1 MNPTRFGKHASRGN
15 PMTDTLS
22 ISSTA
27 TASRATGAS
36 SDATEI
42 APVLP
47 RQAKTVR
54 DTGLEPRFVTDLV
67 LKAIE
72 ASGKATLALLT
83 GKLRLSISVL
93 REVLNPLIAEQQVEV
108 AWCGESE
115 IDMQY
120 QLTGIGQRAAVD
132 ALARGRYVGP
142 APVTL
147 SAYRTMV
154 ERQALRHADSEHVSA
169 AQLAALLGD
178 DGLTQVG
185 RDIIGAAL
193 HARRSLL
200 LYGPSGSG
208 KTELARKLGRL
219 LPGPIAV
226 PYALMAGRQVI
237 RLYDPALHTPPS
249 LLARQQDDRRSCD
262 GRWTVC
268 QRPLVH
274 VGAELGRDMLD
285 LRFDAEEGVYHAPP
299 HLLANNGMLVID
311 DVGRQRI
318 PAVELLNRF
327 IGPLDAGSDQLSLQG
342 GQAELVPF
350 DAAVV
355 FATNLAP
362 AAVFDDAAL
371 RRIGYKAGIGPWPA
385 AAYRALL
392 RRQCRMRRIEYDEAA
407 ADHLIERLHPQSKR
421 ALLACYPGELL
432 DRVADFAGFAG
443 VEPRLSVTAL
453 DQAWRSMFIS
463 LPEE

>member
-1 MNPTRFGKHASRGN
+1 MFE
-15 PMTDTLS
+15 TLS
-22 ISSTA
+22 TGSTA
-27 TASRATGAS
+27 TGPRAAQPAAAGGP
-36 SDATEI
+36 EV

-67 LKAIE
+67 LKTIE
-72 ASGKATLALLT
+72 ATGKAPLPLLA

-108 AWCGESE
+108 AWCGESD

-120 QLTGIGQRAAVD
+120 QLTAIGQRGALD
-132 ALARGRYVGP
+132 ALARCRYVGP

-147 SAYRTMV
+147 ASYRAVV
-154 ERQALRHADSEHVSA
+154 ERQALRHADAERITP
-169 AQLAALLGD
+169 AQLAGALGE
-178 DGLTQVG
+178 DGLTPAAREVL
-185 RDIIGAAL
+185 GAAL
-193 HARRSLL
+193 YARRSLL
-200 LYGPSGSG
+200 LYGPSGGG
-208 KTELARKLGRL
+208 KTTLARKLGRL

-237 RLYDPALHTPPS
+237 RLYDPAVHVAPPPV
-249 LLARQQDDRRSCD
+249 ARQHEERRSCD
-262 GRWTVC
+262 ARWTVC
-268 QRPLVH
+268 QRPFVH

-285 LRFDAEEGVYHAPP
+285 LRYDAEEGVYHAPP
-299 HLLANNGMLVID
+299 HLQANNGMLVFD

-318 PAVELLNRF
+318 AAAELLNRF
-327 IGPLDAGSDQLSLQG
+327 IGPLDAGCDQLSLQG

-362 AAVFDDAAL
+362 GSVFDDAAL
-371 RRIGYKAGIGPWPA
+371 RRVGYKAEIGAWSPH
-385 AAYRALL
+385 AYRALL
-392 RRQCRMRRIEYDEAA
+392 RRQCRMRRIEAEDAA
-407 ADHLIERLHPQSKR
+407 VDHLVDRLHPQSGR
-421 ALLACYPGELL
+421 PLLACYPGELL

-443 VEPRLSVTAL
+443 TEPRLTIAAVE
-453 DQAWRSMFIS
+453 QAWRSMFIAATT
-463 LPEE
+463 EAAK

>member
-1 MNPTRFGKHASRGN
+1 MFE
-15 PMTDTLS
+15 TLS
-22 ISSTA
+22 TGSTA
-27 TASRATGAS
+27 TGPRAAQPASTGGA
-36 SDATEI
+36 EV

-67 LKAIE
+67 LKTIE
-72 ASGKATLALLT
+72 ATGKAPLPLLA

-108 AWCGESE
+108 AWCGESD

-120 QLTGIGQRAAVD
+120 QLTAIGQRGALD
-132 ALARGRYVGP
+132 ALARCRYVGP

-147 SAYRTMV
+147 ASYRAVV
-154 ERQALRHADSEHVSA
+154 ERQALRHADAERITP
-169 AQLAALLGD
+169 AQLAGALGE
-178 DGLTQVG
+178 DGLTPAAREVL
-185 RDIIGAAL
+185 GAAL
-193 HARRSLL
+193 YARRSLL
-200 LYGPSGSG
+200 LYGPSGGG
-208 KTELARKLGRL
+208 KTTLARKLGRL

-237 RLYDPALHTPPS
+237 RLYDPAVHVAPPPV
-249 LLARQQDDRRSCD
+249 ARQHEERRSCD
-262 GRWTVC
+262 ARWTVC

-285 LRFDAEEGVYHAPP
+285 LRYDAEEGVYHAPP
-299 HLLANNGMLVID
+299 HLQANNGMLVLD

-318 PAVELLNRF
+318 AAAELLNRF
-327 IGPLDAGSDQLSLQG
+327 IGPLDAGCDQLSLQG

-362 AAVFDDAAL
+362 GSVFDDAAL
-371 RRIGYKAGIGPWPA
+371 RRVGYKAEIGAWSPH
-385 AAYRALL
+385 AYRALL
-392 RRQCRMRRIEYDEAA
+392 RRQCRMRRIEAEDAA
-407 ADHLIERLHPQSKR
+407 VDHLVDRLHPQSGR
-421 ALLACYPGELL
+421 PLLACYPGELL

-443 VEPRLSVTAL
+443 TEPRLTIAAVE
-453 DQAWRSMFIS
+453 QAWRSMFIAGTT
-463 LPEE
+463 EAAK

>member
-1 MNPTRFGKHASRGN
+1 MFE
-15 PMTDTLS
+15 TLS
-22 ISSTA
+22 TA
-27 TASRATGAS
+27 NTAAAARTAQPAPAGGP
-36 SDATEI
+36 EI

-67 LKAIE
+67 LKAIQ
-72 ASGKATLALLT
+72 AGGKTPLTQLA

-108 AWCGESE
+108 AWCGESD

-120 QLTGIGQRAAVD
+120 QLTAHGQRGAVD
-132 ALARGRYVGP
+132 ALARCRYVGP

-147 SAYRTMV
+147 ASYRAVV
-154 ERQALRHADSEHVSA
+154 ERQALRHADAERITS
-169 AQLAALLGD
+169 AQLAGALGD
-178 DGLTQVG
+178 DGLSQAA
-185 RDIIGAAL
+185 RDVLGAAL
-193 HARRSLL
+193 YARRSLL
-200 LYGPSGSG
+200 LYGPSGGG
-208 KTELARKLGRL
+208 KTTLARKLGRL

-237 RLYDPALHTPPS
+237 RLYDPAVHVAPPPV
-249 LLARQQDDRRSCD
+249 ARQQEERRSCD
-262 GRWTVC
+262 ARWTVC

-285 LRFDAEEGVYHAPP
+285 LRYDAEQGVYHAPP
-299 HLLANNGMLVID
+299 HLQANNGMLVLD

-318 PAVELLNRF
+318 AAAELLNRLT
-327 IGPLDAGSDQLSLQG
+327 GPLDAGTDQLSLQG
-342 GQAELVPF
+342 GQAEGVPF

-362 AAVFDDAAL
+362 TSVFDDAAL
-371 RRIGYKAGIGPWPA
+371 RRIGYKADIGAWTPN
-385 AAYRALL
+385 AYRALL
-392 RRQCRMRRIEYDEAA
+392 RRQCRLRRIDVEDAA
-407 ADHLIERLHPQSKR
+407 VDHLIERLHPQSGR

-432 DRVADFAGFAG
+432 DRVADFAGCAG
-443 VEPRLSVTAL
+443 TEPRLTIAAVE
-453 DQAWRSMFIS
+453 QAWRSMFIACATES
-463 LPEE
+463 QP

>member
-1 MNPTRFGKHASRGN
+1 MF
-15 PMTDTLS
+15 DTLS
-22 ISSTA
+22 TDSTA
-27 TASRATGAS
+27 TALRAAQT
-36 SDATEI
+36 
-42 APVLP
+42 APAAPDITPILP

-54 DTGLEPRFVTDLV
+54 DTGLEPRFLTDLV
-67 LKAIE
+67 LKAIQI
-72 ASGKATLALLT
+72 AGKAQLAVLA

-108 AWCGESE
+108 AWCGESD

-120 QLTGIGQRAAVD
+120 QLTGIGQRGAAD

-147 SAYRTMV
+147 ASYRAVV
-154 ERQALRHADSEHVSA
+154 ERQALRHADTERA
-169 AQLAALLGD
+169 TPAQLAALLGE
-178 DGLTQVG
+178 DGLAPAV
-185 RDIIGAAL
+185 RDVLGAAL

-208 KTELARKLGRL
+208 KTQLARKLGRL

-226 PYALMAGRQVI
+226 PYAVVVGRQVI
-237 RLYDPALHTPPS
+237 RLYDPALHLAPTV
-249 LLARQQDDRRSCD
+249 ARQQEERRSCD
-262 GRWTVC
+262 ARWAVC

-274 VGAELGRDMLD
+274 AGAELGRELLE
-285 LRFDAEEGVYHAPP
+285 LRYDAEEGLYHAPP
-299 HLLANNGMLVID
+299 HLQANNGMLVLD

-318 PAVELLNRF
+318 PAAELLNRF
-327 IGPLDAGSDQLSLQG
+327 IAPLDAGADQLSLQG
-342 GQAELVPF
+342 GQVESLPF

-362 AAVFDDAAL
+362 AAIFDDAAL

-385 AAYRALL
+385 SVYRAQL
-392 RRQCRMRRIEYDEAA
+392 RRQCRLRRIDYDDSV
-407 ADHLIERLHPQSKR
+407 ADHLIDRLHAQSGR

-432 DRVADFAGFAG
+432 DRIADFAGFAG
-443 VEPRLSVTAL
+443 SEPRLTVAAVE
-453 DQAWRSMFIS
+453 QAWSSMFIACGT
-463 LPEE
+463 EA

>member
-1 MNPTRFGKHASRGN
+1 MFE
-15 PMTDTLS
+15 TLS
-22 ISSTA
+22 TGITA
-27 TASRATGAS
+27 AGTRAAQPVPTGS
-36 SDATEI
+36 PEI

-67 LKAIE
+67 LKAIQ
-72 ASGKATLALLT
+72 AGGKTPLTHLA

-93 REVLNPLIAEQQVEV
+93 REVLNPLISEQQVEV
-108 AWCGESE
+108 AWCGESD

-120 QLTGIGQRAAVD
+120 QLTAHGQRGAVD
-132 ALARGRYVGP
+132 ALARCGYVGP

-147 SAYRTMV
+147 ASYRAVV
-154 ERQALRHADSEHVSA
+154 ERQALRHADAERITS
-169 AQLAALLGD
+169 AQLAGALGD
-178 DGLTQVG
+178 DGLSTAA
-185 RDIIGAAL
+185 RDVLGAAL

-200 LYGPSGSG
+200 LYGPSGGG
-208 KTELARKLGRL
+208 KTTLARKLGRL
-219 LPGPIAV
+219 LPGSIAV

-237 RLYDPALHTPPS
+237 RLYDPAVHAAPPPPV
-249 LLARQQDDRRSCD
+249 ARQQEERRSCD
-262 GRWTVC
+262 ARWIVC

-285 LRFDAEEGVYHAPP
+285 LRYDAEQGVYHAPP
-299 HLLANNGMLVID
+299 HLQANNGMLVLD

-318 PAVELLNRF
+318 GAAELLNRF
-327 IGPLDAGSDQLSLQG
+327 IGPLDAGTDQLSLQG
-342 GQAELVPF
+342 GHAELVPF

-362 AAVFDDAAL
+362 ASVFDDAAL
-371 RRIGYKAGIGPWPA
+371 RRIGYKVDIGAWSP

-392 RRQCRMRRIEYDEAA
+392 CRQCRLRRIDVEDAA
-407 ADHLIERLHPQSKR
+407 VDHLIERLHPQSGR

-443 VEPRLSVTAL
+443 TEPRLTIAAVE
-453 DQAWRSMFIS
+453 QAWRSMFIACAT
-463 LPEE
+463 EIQK

>member
-1 MNPTRFGKHASRGN
+1 
-15 PMTDTLS
+15 MTDTLS
-22 ISSTA
+22 ISTTA
-27 TASRATGAS
+27 TASRTTSGS
-36 SDATEI
+36 SDAAEI

-54 DTGLEPRFVTDLV
+54 DTGLELRFVTDLV

-72 ASGKATLALLT
+72 ANGKATLALLT

-108 AWCGESE
+108 AWCGESD

-120 QLTGIGQRAAVD
+120 QLTGNGHRAAAD
-132 ALARGRYVGP
+132 ALGRSRYLGP

-147 SAYRTMV
+147 ASYRTMV
-154 ERQALRHADSEHVSA
+154 ERQALRDADAERVSA
-169 AQLAALLGD
+169 AQLAAVLLE
-178 DGLTQVG
+178 DGLMPAA
-185 RDIIGAAL
+185 RDILGAAL

-208 KTELARKLGRL
+208 KTQLAGKLGRL
-219 LPGPIAV
+219 LPGAIAV

-237 RLYDPALHTPPS
+237 RLYDPVLHVSPPPT
-249 LLARQQDDRRSCD
+249 ARQQDERRSCD
-262 GRWTVC
+262 ARWTVS
-268 QRPLVH
+268 QRPFVH

-299 HLLANNGMLVID
+299 HLMANNGMLVID

-318 PAVELLNRF
+318 PAAELLNRF
-327 IGPLDAGSDQLSLQG
+327 IGPLDAGSDQLSLLG
-342 GQAELVPF
+342 GQTELLPF

-371 RRIGYKAGIGPWPA
+371 RRIGYKASIGPWPA

-392 RRQCRMRRIEYDEAA
+392 RRQCRIRRIEYDESA
-407 ADHLIERLHPQSKR
+407 ADHLIEHLHPQSKR
-421 ALLACYPGELL
+421 ALLACYPSELL
-432 DRVADFAGFAG
+432 DRIADFAGFAG
-443 VEPRLSVTAL
+443 IEPRLTTMAI

-463 LPEE
+463 QQEE